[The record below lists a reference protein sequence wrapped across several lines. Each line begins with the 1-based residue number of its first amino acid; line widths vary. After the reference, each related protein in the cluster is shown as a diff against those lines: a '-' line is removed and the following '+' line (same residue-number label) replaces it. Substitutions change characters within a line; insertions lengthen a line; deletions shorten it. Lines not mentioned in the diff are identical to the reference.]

1 MAPARGLWQRKV
13 APDVLAQ
20 SNVMA
25 EPISLASLSTPAEAT
40 EPAEALRPDG
50 GNSVKPQQQEWIGK
64 RRGSDLKPPSLPLR
78 AGATPR
84 SHIFV

>member
-1 MAPARGLWQRKV
+1 
-13 APDVLAQ
+13 
-20 SNVMA
+20 MA
-25 EPISLASLSTPAEAT
+25 EPISSASLSTPAKAT

-50 GNSVKPQQQEWIGK
+50 GYPVKPQQREWTGK
-64 RRGSDLKPPSLPLR
+64 RRGSDLKPPGLPLR